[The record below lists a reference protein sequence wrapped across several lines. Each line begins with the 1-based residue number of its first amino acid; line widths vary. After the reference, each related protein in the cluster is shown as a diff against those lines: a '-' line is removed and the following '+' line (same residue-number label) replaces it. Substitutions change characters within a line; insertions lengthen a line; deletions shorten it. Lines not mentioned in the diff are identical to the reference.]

1 MLWAVRKVWFREGGM
16 AQVRRRGFTLLEL
29 LVVVAIFA
37 TLFAMLMPAVTRV
50 RRRARTS
57 NCASNLR
64 QLGVAAIAYRMERGS
79 THHAYPRTRSWRDE
93 RYPYSDPNRLHIGWI
108 HWYPYDSAT
117 PNDRY
122 YYNGANTIGASS
134 NITTGVLWPYIGGT
148 SGEWSTDGKIF
159 ACPEHVVNDR
169 TVIRSYA
176 AFVPTVDVPPQNV
189 ANRRN
194 TGRWI
199 GFSSASAYVPSDTI
213 MYAEVTVN
221 RLADVSNGGQF
232 WQVNHMDFRHN
243 GTANVV
249 FYDGHVERGDRDY
262 FEEKYAHL
270 F

>member
-1 MLWAVRKVWFREGGM
+1 MCIEEDGMPKVE
-16 AQVRRRGFTLLEL
+16 RRAFTLIEL

-79 THHAYPRTRSWRDE
+79 THYAYPRTKSARDD
-93 RYPYSDPNRLHIGWI
+93 RYPYIAPPNSDPNRLDIGWI

-122 YYNGANTIGASS
+122 YYNGANTIGARA

-159 ACPEHVVNDR
+159 ACPEHVVIDP

-176 AFVPTVDVPPQNV
+176 AYVPA
-189 ANRRN
+189 ANRVN
-194 TGRWI
+194 GQWI
-199 GFSSASAYVPSDTI
+199 DFSSASAYVPSDTI
-213 MYAEVTVN
+213 LYAEVTVG
-221 RLADVSNGGQF
+221 RLNDTANGGQF
-232 WQVNHMDFRHN
+232 WVVNHMEFRHPN
-243 GTANVV
+243 GTANAV

-262 FEEKYAHL
+262 FLDKYAHL